1 MRTPRSARRSRRR
14 SATRP
19 CWRHRNQLDRPTT
32 TRPLRTA
39 RLDLEPLR
47 VDHAAEAATAF
58 GDARLHTFIGGEPAT
73 EAELRDRYGRQV
85 VGHSP
90 DGSETWLN
98 WMLRRRD
105 TGELVGTVQA
115 TVTGPSADLAW
126 VVAVPH
132 QGQGFAREAALAV
145 RAELAGNG
153 VATFA
158 AYIHPDHRASAAVA
172 RALGLMPTGTVVDGE
187 IRWTDG

>member
-1 MRTPRSARRSRRR
+1 
-14 SATRP
+14 
-19 CWRHRNQLDRPTT
+19 
-32 TRPLRTA
+32 LRTA

-47 VDHAAEAATAF
+47 VDHAAEAAAAF
-58 GDARLHTFIGGEPAT
+58 DDARLHTFIGGEPAT
-73 EAELRDRYGRQV
+73 EDELRDRYGRHV

-115 TVTGPSADLAW
+115 TVTGTSADLAW

-132 QGQGFAREAALAV
+132 QGRGFAREAALAV
-145 RAELAGNG
+145 RAELAGTG
-153 VATFA
+153 VGTFGA
-158 AYIHPDHRASAAVA
+158 HIHPAHGASAGVA
-172 RALGLMPTGTVVDGE
+172 RALGMTPTDTVVDGE

>member
-1 MRTPRSARRSRRR
+1 MRT
-14 SATRP
+14 
-19 CWRHRNQLDRPTT
+19 D
-32 TRPLRTA
+32 

-47 VDHAAEAATAF
+47 VDHAAEAASAF
-58 GDARLHTFIGGEPAT
+58 GDVRLHAFIGGEPAT

-85 VGHSP
+85 AGHSP

-115 TVTGPSADLAW
+115 TVTGASADLAW

-132 QGQGFAREAALAV
+132 QGRGYAREAALAV
-145 RAELAGNG
+145 RTALAGTG
-153 VATFA
+153 VARFTA
-158 AYIHPDHRASAAVA
+158 HVHPDHAASAGVS
-172 RALGLMPTGTVVDGE
+172 RALGMAPTGVVVDGE
-187 IRWTDG
+187 LRWSGG